1 MKKEIKLDAYTPEE
15 ERANVITH
23 VPGIVLGI
31 AGWIYSMLAAGTFI
45 EALGL
50 SIFFITV
57 IALYTSSS
65 LYHWVKSKPRKLLFK
80 KLDHIGIYLLI
91 AGTFTPFTVVVLGD
105 QPIGQNMSLAIWSIA
120 LVGTNFKIFFTG
132 RFEFISLASYI
143 GMGWLGYLMFGQL
156 SEILGDQVVDLMLY
170 GGLCYT
176 GGVVFYVMRKLKYH
190 HAIWHVFVLAGTVFH
205 TMAILSIIY
214 VNHA

>member
-1 MKKEIKLDAYTPEE
+1 MKKEIKLDAYSPEE
-15 ERANVITH
+15 EKANVVTH
-23 VPGIVLGI
+23 VPGIILGI
-31 AGWIYSMLAAGTFI
+31 FGWGYSLTSASYFI

-50 SIFFITV
+50 SIFFATV
-57 IALYTSSS
+57 IVLYTSSS
-65 LYHWVKSKPRKLLFK
+65 LYHYVKSKPRKLLFK

-91 AGTFTPFTVVVLGD
+91 AGTFTPFTVIVLGD
-105 QPIGQNMSLAIWSIA
+105 QAIGRNMTLAIWSIA
-120 LVGTNFKIFFTG
+120 LVGTIFKIFFTG

-143 GMGWLGYLMFGQL
+143 GMGWLGYLMFGEL
-156 SEILGDQVVDLMLY
+156 SEILGNKAVDFMLY

-190 HAIWHVFVLAGTVFH
+190 HAIWHVFVLGGTVFH
-205 TMAILSIIY
+205 TIAILSILN

>member
-120 LVGTNFKIFFTG
+120 LVGTIFKIFFTG

-205 TMAILSIIY
+205 TMAILNIIN

>member
-105 QPIGQNMSLAIWSIA
+105 QPIGQNMTLAIWSIA
-120 LVGTNFKIFFTG
+120 LVGTIFKIFFTG

-205 TMAILSIIY
+205 TMAILNIIN

>member
-205 TMAILSIIY
+205 TMAILNIIN